1 MAWEKNPTLKTPQLT
16 SRPTIPQ
23 ITNSTQLRCH
33 GNRICTPRYGRLR
46 PALIYRMSPRRLA
59 PFLLLGDAVDTLPIA
74 LTAAVVIERGDPSD
88 FAEGLR
94 EVFRVVVTH
103 QPANVAE
110 S

>member
-1 MAWEKNPTLKTPQLT
+1 MAWEKSPTLNTPQLT
-16 SRPTIPQ
+16 SRPTIPL
-23 ITNSTQLRCH
+23 ITNSTQPRCH
-33 GNRICTPRYGRLR
+33 GNRICTPRCGRLR
-46 PALIYRMSPRRLA
+46 PALIYRMSRRRLA

-74 LTAAVVIERGDPSD
+74 LTAALVIERGDTGD

>member
-1 MAWEKNPTLKTPQLT
+1 MAWEKSPTLTTPQLT
-16 SRPTIPQ
+16 SRPTIPL
-23 ITNSTQLRCH
+23 ITNSTQPRCH

-46 PALIYRMSPRRLA
+46 LAPIHRMIRRRLA

-74 LTAAVVIERGDPSD
+74 LTAALVIERGDTGD

-94 EVFRVVVTH
+94 EVFRIVVTH